1 MTQSG
6 QQHNS
11 PAQFEQIQRDLCDSE
26 TKYRRLFEAA
36 KDGILILILE
46 TGRISDVNPFLC
58 GLLGFTAAEIIGK
71 TVAEVSPFKDV
82 FLNEVKLEQ
91 LQKIGYIRYE
101 NLPLETKDGRRIAV
115 EFVCNVY
122 ESGGKKV
129 AQCNIRD
136 ITDRN
141 KAEQHLHLLGA
152 CVENLNDIVIVTEAD
167 PIDEPGPR
175 IVLVNRAFERITGY
189 STAEALGRNP
199 RFLQGPKTDKSVL
212 DEIHQA
218 LSERRQ
224 IRRQLINYGKSGNEF
239 CLDIDIVPIF
249 DASGKCTHF
258 AATERD
264 ISEGKKAEEK
274 IVEQAAVLDKARE
287 AILIRDPDG
296 KILYWNK
303 GAERIYGWTR
313 EEAVGRGCGELL
325 YVEPRE
331 FEEVNRVAQAVGEW
345 NGQVHQL
352 AKDRRAITV
361 DLGCTLIRDDDG
373 RPKSVLAIGTDVTE
387 RTKVEVQLMRAQRM
401 ESIGT
406 LASGIAHDLN
416 NILAPILLSIAMLKT
431 ESDTPET
438 TEILRTIESSAKR
451 GADIVRQVLSFARG
465 LEGVRVEVQPRKLLK
480 ELEAIIKDTFPK
492 DIRLQFSIADGIWTL
507 LADPTQI
514 HQILLNLCVNARDA
528 MPNGGSLIVSI
539 KNCVLDEQYA
549 SVNIGVKA
557 GRYVN
562 LSIADTGT
570 GIPPGIREKIF
581 EPFFTTKD
589 LSKGT
594 GLGLSTVLAIVKSH
608 GGIINVYSEV
618 GQGSTFNVYL
628 PASALQTGADESA
641 AAEAVLPR
649 GNGETV
655 LVVDDEPSILS
666 VTTRT
671 LEKFGYQTLTAT
683 DGADALAI
691 YAQHRNKIALVLADM
706 MMPILNGT
714 AMTIALTRINPRIK
728 IIVASG
734 LSKGDGPLKML
745 GSSVKGSLVKP
756 FTAESLLRTIRAV
769 LDEE

>member
-1 MTQSG
+1 MTQYRT
-6 QQHNS
+6 QPNS
-11 PAQFEQIQRDLCDSE
+11 SVEFEHFQRDPCSSE

-46 TGRISDVNPFLC
+46 SGCISDVNPFLC
-58 GLLGFTAAEIIGK
+58 DLLGFTAVEIIGK
-71 TVAEVSPFKDV
+71 TVGEVSPFKDFV
-82 FLNEVKLEQ
+82 RNQAMLER
-91 LQKIGYIRYE
+91 LQETGYVRYD

-122 ESGGKKV
+122 EEDGKDV

-136 ITDRN
+136 ITERK
-141 KAEQHLHLLGA
+141 KAEQQMRLLAA
-152 CVENLNDIVIVTEAD
+152 CVANLNDIVIVTEAD
-167 PIDEPGPR
+167 PIGEASPK

-189 STAEALGRNP
+189 STAEALGLTP
-199 RFLQGPKTDKSVL
+199 SFLHGPKTDKNVL
-212 DEIHQA
+212 AEIHTA
-218 LSERRQ
+218 LSERRP

-249 DASGKCTHF
+249 DSSGKCTHF

-274 IVEQAAVLDKARE
+274 IAEQAAFLDKARD
-287 AILIRDPDG
+287 AILVRDPEG
-296 KILYWNK
+296 KIIYWNQ

-313 EEAVGRGCGELL
+313 DEAIGRGCGELI
-325 YVEPRE
+325 YVEPGK
-331 FEEVNRVAQAVGEW
+331 FEELNRVALAVGEW
-345 NGQVHQL
+345 NGPVQQL

-361 DLGCTLIRDDDG
+361 DLRCTLIRDNKG

-387 RTKVEVQLMRAQRM
+387 RTKVESQLMRAQRM

-406 LASGIAHDLN
+406 LAGGIAHDLN
-416 NILAPILLSIAMLKT
+416 NILSPILMSIGMLKM
-431 ESDTPET
+431 ESDTPAT

-465 LEGVRVEVQPRKLLK
+465 VEGERIEVQPRHLLK

-492 DIRLQFSIADGIWTL
+492 DIRLRFSIDDCIWTV

-528 MPNGGSLIVSI
+528 MPNGGSLSISI

-549 SVNIGVKA
+549 SVNIDAKA

-562 LSIADTGT
+562 LSVADTGT
-570 GIPPGIREKIF
+570 GIPPGIRDRIF

-589 LSKGT
+589 INKGT
-594 GLGLSTVLAIVKSH
+594 GLGLSSVLAIVKSH
-608 GGIINVYSEV
+608 GGIINVYSEL

-628 PASALQTGADESA
+628 PASALSTDAEEPA
-641 AAEAVLPR
+641 VAEAVLPR

-655 LVVDDEPSILS
+655 LIVDDEPSILS
-666 VTTRT
+666 VTART

-683 DGADALAI
+683 DGADAVAI
-691 YAQHRNKIALVLADM
+691 YAQHRNRIALILTDM
-706 MMPILNGT
+706 MMPIMDGT

-728 IIVASG
+728 TIAMSG
-734 LSKGDGPLKML
+734 LSKGDGPLRIL
-745 GSSVKGSLVKP
+745 GSSVKASLMKP

-769 LDEE
+769 LDEG